1 MSCKLPYSKFLTVGA
16 VKPLFYSKNKNAEYT
31 QDSLTSSAADGY
43 SRLIAAN
50 FSTESAFDLMNYIQ
64 RVNGQYQ
71 LKPAYTSGDIILTL
85 KNGNYVKITTLR
97 HTSDLAIWLGLR
109 YANDSSLLSLY
120 AVLDDQYIYQ
130 HYVFYTVVPSDA
142 PTELRF
148 TYGYYR
154 TDLTG
159 TQHYVEYYLNINQT
173 VNVSDFFSDTLQVP
187 DDPYGMEEN
196 NTPSGGYG
204 AFDYDGDDID
214 FPTLPTISAAACGF
228 VGLYN
233 PTLSELKAL
242 ADYMWMGVFDISTF
256 KKLFGDPMECI
267 LSVGIVPVI
276 PGRSENKEALKF
288 ANVDSGV
295 TAYKVTNQFIEVDC
309 GSVPVNGASAS
320 AMDYAPYTKAELF
333 LPFCGTHSLSV
344 DEIMDSTISVK
355 YQIDL
360 YTGVCVA
367 HVKIS
372 GKTNSDGSTLNSV
385 MYQFTGNALSTIPI
399 NSANHAQFMQSA
411 LFAAAAIAATV
422 ATGGAAAAESAAA
435 GEAFGLVSE
444 GGAAI
449 SAGSAINTVMASK
462 PNIIKSGNLT
472 SNAGFL
478 GVKYPVLT
486 LTQPNLCR
494 PEEEYKIAGMPL
506 QKSGTLSSFSGFTVV
521 SGCHLNGLLC
531 TDAERDMIQKA
542 LFEGVIV

>member
-1 MSCKLPYSKFLTVGA
+1 MASYSFDSFPVYQSSTGIVANGNINVEAVGSAAGKYTWAKTNPKPGEITHLSLSGVDITSAFINASTGVATKFFTLTTGVELYFT
-16 VKPLFYSKNKNAEYT
+16 KWYSAGVYGITLSYKT
-31 QDSLTSSAADGY
+31 PGGSLTTYPTDSSSGYHSADVSKVFVMFGY
-43 SRLIAAN
+43 MARSNVSSLV
-50 FSTESAFDLMNYIQ
+50 TEYSGPHCIIYFESSNYCS
-64 RVNGQYQ
+64 VY
-71 LKPAYTSGDIILTL
+71 
-85 KNGNYVKITTLR
+85 
-97 HTSDLAIWLGLR
+97 LGLN
-109 YANDSSLLSLY
+109 APNS
-120 AVLDDQYIYQ
+120 VLN
-130 HYVFYTVVPSDA
+130 TVW
-142 PTELRF
+142 
-148 TYGYYR
+148 
-154 TDLTG
+154 
-159 TQHYVEYYLNINQT
+159 
-173 VNVSDFFSDTLQVP
+173 
-187 DDPYGMEEN
+187 N
-196 NTPSGGYG
+196 NTPAAFNDPYMTIPQQDNDGGFGSGV
-204 AFDYDGDDID
+204 YDGDDID
-214 FPTLPTISAAACGF
+214 FPLLPSISAAACGF

-242 ADYMWMGVFDISTF
+242 ADYMWTGIFDVATF
-256 KKLFGDPMECI
+256 KKIFGDPMDCI
-267 LSVGIVPVI
+267 LSVGMVPVT
-276 PGRSENKEALKF
+276 PGRSDTKEALKF

-295 TAYKVTNQFIEVDC
+295 TAYKVTNQFVEADC

-399 NSANHAQFMQSA
+399 NSANHAQFIQSA
-411 LFAAAAIAATV
+411 LFAAAATAATV
-422 ATGGAAAAESAAA
+422 ASGGAAAAESAAA

-462 PNIIKSGNLT
+462 PDIMKSGNLT

-494 PEEEYKIAGMPL
+494 PEEEYKIAGMPV

-521 SGCHLNGLLC
+521 SGCHLDGLLC